1 MPSLD
6 EHGLWGK
13 QAEAIRNVEKS
24 LAEDHPRSLIQ
35 MATGSG
41 KTFTAANICYRLI
54 KHANA
59 ERILFLVDRSNLGK
73 QTKLEFDKF
82 TIPETQRKFPA
93 EYKPSGSRPAR
104 SWRGSVPAD
113 RSAIQA
119 LTPEVAH
126 RSILRMLRGW
136 IRGSSA

>member
-1 MPSLD
+1 M
-6 EHGLWGK
+6 E
-13 QAEAIRNVEKS
+13 RS

-54 KHANA
+54 KHADA
-59 ERILFLVDRSNLGK
+59 KRILFLVDRSNLGK

-93 EYKPSGSRPAR
+93 EYNVQHLASNTLDSTSPGVYLNGAAHLFHAQGREGS
-104 SWRGSVPAD
+104 
-113 RSAIQA
+113 
-119 LTPEVAH
+119 
-126 RSILRMLRGW
+126 
-136 IRGSSA
+136 